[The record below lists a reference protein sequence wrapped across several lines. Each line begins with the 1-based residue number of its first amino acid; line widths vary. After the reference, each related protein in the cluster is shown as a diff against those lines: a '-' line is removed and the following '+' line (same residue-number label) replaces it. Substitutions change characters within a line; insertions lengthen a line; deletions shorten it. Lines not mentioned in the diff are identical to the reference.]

1 MAEEGKFL
9 VGDLPNALD
18 DHPKLIKLQADQ
30 ATSSST

>member
-18 DHPKLIKLQADQ
+18 DHPKLIKLLAHQLR
-30 ATSSST
+30 